1 MKKILKHILTV
12 ILLLASTAMIF
23 SCNSGGEHGGSGD
36 NNHQCVIPELVEG
49 ENGNWWLG
57 DEDTGIPVESDSIE
71 ITDTKSEIVVISGED
86 YCKVTITLS
95 DGTVK
100 EALVKLPAQ
109 SSKPEE
115 DGNGEENKG
124 ESEGGN
130 VNFVTAASITNGYG
144 GTNGI
149 VCLMTDND
157 NGKFETLKLLDELY
171 VEYGLVAG
179 LGTVVKNLYT
189 DSSYTSPK
197 LGVIAKVQDFLDTGR
212 WKIVNHSMT
221 HTTYCDTVD
230 GVKTVNE
237 EKLHRE
243 LVTSLDHL
251 RTLFPDQRV
260 LTYAMTGNESAL
272 GSSSDTNNLRAR
284 ERQVIA
290 ENYIGGRFKST
301 GATAFDQLEWN
312 NLPFTCL
319 SRASLEKILENIDA
333 AAKDGKYY
341 MVFNHYVIE
350 DDRFSTVD
358 ESSWT
363 NKSTAIALCERVSQY
378 VKDGS
383 LWNAHFEDAVMYMRE
398 RETAT
403 LTTAFSEGKISVI
416 ITDEMDDDIYNHPLT
431 VKLTVPED
439 WENVRVVQNG
449 VVSYAEV
456 KETDGVRY
464 VLANVTPD
472 RGEATVESIAA
483 SEVPEATIPQI
494 KPTPDITIKNPEVP
508 NSEIPDVYTYENVDG
523 YFGKLINFDNKAS
536 SANTI
541 SVVEEG
547 ENSVLKMEKTKGQSM
562 PSVTIVGKTLAGAT
576 TYIAETK
583 IKINRTSTSGEVY
596 INLMDSQGNYAYCAY
611 IKNNADGTH
620 TFVDYRTG
628 SGVRATSEKFG
639 VVGEYVT
646 LKIVYTVINGKSS
659 ITVYADET
667 AILTSSNHY
676 TAGVA
681 PIEPELINA
690 LHINFGM
697 GYIGDVCLD
706 DTVVKAAE

>member
-1 MKKILKHILTV
+1 MKKITSLILAFVLFATSL
-12 ILLLASTAMIF
+12 ITLASCMSNDT
-23 SCNSGGEHGGSGD
+23 SEDNSDS
-36 NNHQCVIPELVEG
+36 NHRCEIPKLTEG

-57 DEDTGIPVESDSIE
+57 GEDTGIPVDPATIE
-71 ITDTKSEIVVISGED
+71 ITNTKSELVAIDGED

-95 DGTVK
+95 DGTKK
-100 EALVKLPAQ
+100 EVLAKL
-109 SSKPEE
+109 SSNTTSDPSDNE
-115 DGNGEENKG
+115 GEEM
-124 ESEGGN
+124 ES
-130 VNFVTAASITNGYG
+130 FVTVASITNGLDG
-144 GTNGI
+144 ANGI

-221 HTTYCDTVD
+221 HTTYCDEVN
-230 GVKTVNE
+230 GVKVVNE

-243 LVTSLDHL
+243 LVTSLEHL

-272 GSSSDTNNLRAR
+272 GSSSDPNNLRAS

-290 ENYIGGRFKST
+290 ENYIGGRFKSSD
-301 GATAFDQLEWN
+301 AIAFDKLQWN
-312 NLPFTCL
+312 NLPFICL
-319 SRASLEKILENIDA
+319 SRANIEKILNNIDSA
-333 AAKDGKYY
+333 ARDGKYY
-341 MVFNHYVIE
+341 MVFNHYVID

-383 LWNAHFEDAVMYMRE
+383 VWNAHFEDAVMYMRE

-403 LTTAFSEGKISVI
+403 LSAAFSDGKILVT
-416 ITDEMDDDIYNHPLT
+416 ITDEMDDTVYNHPLT
-431 VKLTVPED
+431 VKLTVPEG
-439 WENVRVVQNG
+439 WKNVKVVQNG
-449 VVSYAEV
+449 VVSYTEV
-456 KETDGVRY
+456 KEADGVRY

-472 RGEATVESIAA
+472 GGEASVESIAA
-483 SEVPEATIPQI
+483 SEVPEATKPQV
-494 KPTPDITIKNPEVP
+494 KPTPDITITNPSVP
-508 NSEIPDVYTYENVDG
+508 NSEIPDVYTYGNVDG
-523 YFGKLINFDNKAS
+523 YFGKLINFDNKGV

-547 ENSVLKMEKTKGQSM
+547 ENSVLKMEKTNGQSM
-562 PSVTIVGKTLAGAT
+562 PSVTILGKTLTGAT

-583 IKINRTSTSGEVY
+583 LKINRTSTSGEVY
-596 INLMDSQGNYAYCAY
+596 INLMDSQSNYAYRAY
-611 IKNNADGTH
+611 IKNNADGSH
-620 TFVDYRTG
+620 TFIDYRTG
-628 SGVRATSEKFG
+628 SSSRAISESFG
-639 VVGEYVT
+639 VAGEYVT
-646 LKIVYTVINGKSS
+646 LKIVYTVQNGKSS
-659 ITVYADET
+659 ITVYADGTE
-667 AILTSSNHY
+667 ILTSSNHY

-681 PIEPELINA
+681 PMDPELISA
-690 LHINFGM
+690 MQINFGM
-697 GYIGDVCLD
+697 AYIGEIYLD
-706 DTVVKAAE
+706 DTVVKATD